1 MKKAGKILLIIAG
14 VFLVISTVSLLVTAI
29 CFFIAPSVPQLK
41 DLIQE
46 GLEKAREEVTNQ
58 DLLNLIEWACQEEH
72 YSAFSYGVGGGL
84 LVSMFID
91 LLAAVMAFI
100 GSGAKQKGMFIVNII
115 FGFFSSSLLQIIGGI
130 LGLIGA
136 GQKEVAGQ
144 KEEKP
149 QVVGKSEEQ
158 VEKEEAAEPASE
170 DEKEPEKPAEEK
182 VEK

>member
-14 VFLVISTVSLLVTAI
+14 VFLVISVVSLLVMAI

-46 GLEKAREEVTNQ
+46 GLQKAREEVTNQ

-72 YSAFSYGVGGGL
+72 YSAFSYGVGSGL

-91 LLAAVMAFI
+91 LIAAVMAFI

-136 GQKEVAGQ
+136 GQKE
-144 KEEKP
+144 EKP

-158 VEKEEAAEPASE
+158 VEREEAVEPASE